1 MVQLIKKHKVLIL
14 AAGYGSRMKQV
25 GENLPKCLLKYN
37 NKSLLDHII
46 EHLIK
51 LGVNDINVALGYKSN
66 KVILSLKKYKNI
78 KFTFYKVDDYRTVGS
93 AFSWYLFKKIWNKD
107 KKPLMIMH
115 ADIFFQHELI
125 RKIFYS
131 KQKNIIGTVTKTG
144 KNIKMQGWIAEHS
157 KNNLIEE
164 VRQKK
169 FTDDLCKEEIACIN
183 RFSVKTTNY
192 IFLFMNKFFLKN
204 GKNFTWEILLNEIIN
219 QKKIK
224 IYTNNYNN
232 YWFNINTR
240 ANYLNL
246 KKQKIK

>member
-1 MVQLIKKHKVLIL
+1 MVQLIKNHKVLIL
-14 AAGYGSRMKQV
+14 AAGYGSRMKQE

-66 KVILSLKKYKNI
+66 KIILSLKKYKNI
-78 KFTFYKVDDYRTVGS
+78 RFTFYKVDDYRTVGS

-131 KQKNIIGTVTKTG
+131 KQKNIIGTIIKNR
-144 KNIKMQGWIAEHS
+144 KNIKIKGWIVENN
-157 KNNLIEE
+157 KNNLIKEI
-164 VRQKK
+164 RQKK
-169 FTDDLCKEEIACIN
+169 SASDLCKGEIACIN
-183 RFSVKTTNY
+183 RFSVKTINY
-192 IFLFMNKFFLKN
+192 IFLFMNKFFLMN
-204 GKNFTWEILLNEIIN
+204 GKNFTWEVLLNEIIN

-224 IYTNNYNN
+224 IYTNSYYN

-246 KKQKIK
+246 KKQKLK

>member
-131 KQKNIIGTVTKTG
+131 KQKNIIGTVTKNR
-144 KNIKMQGWIAEHS
+144 KNIKMKGWIAENN
-157 KNNLIEE
+157 KNN
-164 VRQKK
+164 
-169 FTDDLCKEEIACIN
+169 
-183 RFSVKTTNY
+183 
-192 IFLFMNKFFLKN
+192 
-204 GKNFTWEILLNEIIN
+204 
-219 QKKIK
+219 
-224 IYTNNYNN
+224 
-232 YWFNINTR
+232 
-240 ANYLNL
+240 
-246 KKQKIK
+246 